1 MRSAFSADVLRCRSR
16 RVSAPIESYGLIGD
30 CQTAA
35 LVGLDGSIDWLCWPR
50 FDSDALFARLLGGQS
65 NGFWLV
71 TPSETPQRT
80 SRRYRPDTLILETT
94 FETATGKATLI
105 DFMLPRG
112 ASSDLIRVAR
122 GDEGEVALCMELMM
136 RFGYGATTPWVTRL
150 RDGGIKA
157 VAGPDM
163 AVLRTPVHVRGENL
177 KTVAQFTVARGQTVA
192 FVLSYGPSHLPMPP
206 PVEPLDALDK
216 CETFWRDWTGR
227 TKTADCDPYTEAVKR
242 SLITLKALT
251 YLPTG
256 GIVAAPTAS
265 LPERFGGERNWDYRL
280 CWLRDATLTLLAMM
294 NAGIYDEAAAWRDW
308 LQRAVAGSPD
318 EMQIMYGVMGERR
331 LTEWEIDWLPGYADS
346 KPVRIGNAAH
356 KQFQL
361 DVYGELMDAFEQ
373 SRKGGLAATEE
384 GWSLQ
389 SALVEHIAKVW
400 EQPDSGIWEVRGP
413 PQHFVYSKVMAWVA
427 FDRAIKGVEQH
438 GLAGPVEKWRTLRD
452 KISKEVCSKGFDD
465 SRNTFRAAY
474 GSEELDASLLL
485 IAQTGFVKPDDPRYV
500 GTVAEI
506 EQELLA
512 DGFVRR
518 YRTHKVD
525 DGLEPGEGA
534 FLACSFWLADA
545 YASIGRLDDAEK
557 LFKRLLSIR
566 NDLGLLAEEY
576 EPSERRLQGNF
587 PQAFSHV
594 ALINTAFNL
603 TRLEKPQEQRA
614 DGQAMDKSSKGDAK
628 NVAGPPGV
636 SRPEPSSRA
645 R

>member
-1 MRSAFSADVLRCRSR
+1 M
-16 RVSAPIESYGLIGD
+16 SAPIESYGLIGD

-112 ASSDLIRVAR
+112 ASSDLIRVVR

-150 RDGGIKA
+150 KDGGIKA

-177 KTVAQFTVARGQTVA
+177 KTVAQFTVGRGQTVA

-373 SRKGGLAATEE
+373 SRKGGLAATAE

-452 KISKEVCSKGFDD
+452 KISKEICSKGFDD

-500 GTVAEI
+500 GTVAAI

-576 EPSERRLQGNF
+576 EPGERRLQGNF

-614 DGQAMDKSSKGDAK
+614 DGQAMDKSSKGDAR

-636 SRPEPSSRA
+636 SRPEPSSKA